1 MPIVIQP
8 SKSQERFR
16 PFKAGPNPFPVYLK
30 DHSSV
35 KPQRPN
41 SKMTPGSVIIPRHRK
56 NLSLGGSEGDNSAS
70 FKMSMMLSR
79 NDSVLN
85 SNDNSPARG
94 SSKDT
99 KKVKDFKKIF
109 EQHKS
114 NRTKVLLKLQKKLVA
129 KVYSPE
135 NSVIIPNPKM
145 LNIPASEVKKPK
157 TNKPLTSK
165 DKKSFFIDSIS
176 PNETAILPKVPT
188 SRRGHS
194 NSMSWTG
201 IKPVVPM
208 TTTNSKGSILE
219 NGSKLKFSGL
229 HGHSASITSSVD
241 SAKVI
246 KADKPEKTEKEKTKS
261 LKASPKFK
269 PKISQPK
276 QLRISYAPSNHV

>member
-1 MPIVIQP
+1 
-8 SKSQERFR
+8 
-16 PFKAGPNPFPVYLK
+16 
-30 DHSSV
+30 
-35 KPQRPN
+35 
-41 SKMTPGSVIIPRHRK
+41 MTPGSVIIPRHRK

-70 FKMSMMLSR
+70 FKMSVMISR

-99 KKVKDFKKIF
+99 KKMKDFKKIL

-145 LNIPASEVKKPK
+145 LNIPTPEVKKPK
-157 TNKPLTSK
+157 ANKSQVPK
-165 DKKSFFIDSIS
+165 EKKSFFIDSIS

-194 NSMSWTG
+194 NSISWTG
-201 IKPVVPM
+201 IKPAIPL

-219 NGSKLKFSGL
+219 SSSKLKFSGL
-229 HGHSASITSSVD
+229 HGHSASITSNID
-241 SAKVI
+241 SSKVV
-246 KADKPEKTEKEKTKS
+246 KAEKPEKNEKERTKS